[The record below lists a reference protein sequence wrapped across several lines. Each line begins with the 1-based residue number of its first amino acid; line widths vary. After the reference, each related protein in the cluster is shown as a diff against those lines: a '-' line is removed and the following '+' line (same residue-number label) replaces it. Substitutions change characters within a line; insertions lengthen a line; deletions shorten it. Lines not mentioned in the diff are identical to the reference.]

1 MSVIYKCLASLN
13 ISDPAMSGRG
23 GEVVMVLTPSIIAKS
38 LLAGGVAGM
47 CAKTAVAPLDRWW
60 V

>member
-1 MSVIYKCLASLN
+1 MASRN